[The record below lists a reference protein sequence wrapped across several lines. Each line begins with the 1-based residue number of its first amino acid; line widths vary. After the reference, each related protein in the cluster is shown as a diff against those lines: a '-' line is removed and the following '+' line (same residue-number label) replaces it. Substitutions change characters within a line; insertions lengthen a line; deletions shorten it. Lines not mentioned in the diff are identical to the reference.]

1 MKYATGR
8 NSLKEA
14 FGHKLITNDYHFT
27 QLNEFK
33 LTKAKLDSN
42 NPKKIQEERR
52 AVMTPFEIIRE
63 EVKESQ
69 KVTQTEQIAALKARA
84 EKAEK
89 TSLNHFI
96 SGGFHQ
102 VQIPLS
108 QNLKESIKNFQ
119 NDEISWI
126 ELKVTDKK
134 DSIDLEK
141 TLSSS
146 EFDVNKKQTKLPIIE
161 PAQPRFFLCKVPNPD
176 YKEIS
181 RASTYPLTPASKS
194 SQNSFSSEKEADSNE
209 EDSND
214 PSLEKSFTDQVKVS
228 EESEIQEAPEQI
240 EGEEAEE
247 AEEALSVKDRIK
259 KLHTS
264 NSFDQPSSP
273 QSSESSPKFYTGNFN
288 IKIDLTN

>member
-1 MKYATGR
+1 MSSNLNKVILVDSQLEDYFLKVQAKELQNISLFKVVIAENSLKLDYYNEGPIPGDFEQVNNSLQPEEPCYFLLKQSDISWSLISWLPEGHVKIRDRMKYATGR

-42 NPKKIQEERR
+42 NPKKLQEERR

-69 KVTQTEQIAALKARA
+69 KVTQTEQIEALKARA

-146 EFDVNKKQTKLPIIE
+146 EFDVNSKQTKIPITE
-161 PAQPRFFLCKVPNPD
+161 PNQPRFFLCKVPNPD
-176 YKEIS
+176 YKEIT
-181 RASTYPLTPASKS
+181 RA
-194 SQNSFSSEKEADSNE
+194 
-209 EDSND
+209 
-214 PSLEKSFTDQVKVS
+214 
-228 EESEIQEAPEQI
+228 
-240 EGEEAEE
+240 
-247 AEEALSVKDRIK
+247 
-259 KLHTS
+259 
-264 NSFDQPSSP
+264 
-273 QSSESSPKFYTGNFN
+273 
-288 IKIDLTN
+288 